1 MGGHPI
7 PASGGAPLVID
18 FPFASGFPIHAP
30 IMLSTPYFRAPW
42 AASLKLM
49 TVLLVALLLG
59 IVLIGLFG
67 GDIDNGLWL
76 LAMVMMPLLILLV
89 AMAFMIRGYDLEANT
104 LRVHRLGWYTRLDLA
119 GLSSVE
125 ADPVAMMGSTRV
137 FGNGGLFCFAGR
149 FRNRQLGTYRAFA
162 TDPRQAVVLRL
173 RDRTVVITPDDP
185 EKFLDEVRKILSP

>member
-1 MGGHPI
+1 
-7 PASGGAPLVID
+7 
-18 FPFASGFPIHAP
+18 
-30 IMLSTPYFRAPW
+30 MLPTPQFGAPW

-59 IVLIGLFG
+59 IALIGLFG
-67 GDIDNGLWL
+67 GGNANGLWL
-76 LAMVMMPLLILLV
+76 LTMVMVPLLILL
-89 AMAFMIRGYDLEANT
+89 AGIAFMIRGYDLETDT
-104 LRVHRLGWYTRLDLA
+104 LRVYRLGWSTRLDLR
-119 GLSSVE
+119 GLRDAEV
-125 ADPVAMMGSTRV
+125 DPAAMMGSMRV